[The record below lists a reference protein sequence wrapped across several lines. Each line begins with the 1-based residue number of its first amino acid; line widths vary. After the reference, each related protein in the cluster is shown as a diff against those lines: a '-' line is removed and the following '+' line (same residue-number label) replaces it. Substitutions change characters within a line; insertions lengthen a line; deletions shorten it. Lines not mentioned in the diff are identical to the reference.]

1 MSAPATFQRFLGSS
15 FVHSFDRAVLTIG
28 GQSLTRYDLV
38 RSLDCAATS
47 RAAGI
52 LTKALAD
59 LGVKTVRDALNVNP
73 VDLATLPGVGVT
85 AIYVFLCWQR
95 VERGSLKA
103 VEAWEPDVTVA
114 TLKERVRKRKAR
126 ETPKRKS
133 KGRALRAA

>member
-1 MSAPATFQRFLGSS
+1 MSAPATFQRFLGST
-15 FVHSFDRAVLTIG
+15 FVHRFDEAVLRIG
-28 GQSLTRYDLV
+28 DQSITRYDMV
-38 RSLDCAATS
+38 RTLDCAASS

-52 LTKALAD
+52 LSKALTD

-95 VERGSLKA
+95 VERGSVKA

-126 ETPKRKS
+126 ETPKRK
-133 KGRALRAA
+133 GRALRAA